1 MAVVSILDSSELNY
15 RSIILHFVL
24 HGCSRTPERTG
35 ARRCL
40 ISPLWYVSIIKMH
53 YYFSF
58 QIQWGSLLPCPQV
71 LEILKPAW
79 RNTNAPG
86 EAGPVFST
94 QSWPV
99 TGATTMHY
107 PAVMDRVGLG
117 GPGSWG
123 SGGGPVIG
131 APFPTTCGE
140 KGMLCRDWLW
150 REF

>member
-1 MAVVSILDSSELNY
+1 MVSIPDSSKLNY

-24 HGCSRTPERTG
+24 HGCSRTPGRTG
-35 ARRCL
+35 ALRCL

-58 QIQWGSLLPCPQV
+58 KIQWGSLLPCPQV
-71 LEILKPAW
+71 LKILKQIQMHQ
-79 RNTNAPG
+79 APG

-99 TGATTMHY
+99 TGATAMHY

-117 GPGSWG
+117 CPGSWG
-123 SGGGPVIG
+123 SGGGPVIW

-140 KGMLCRDWLW
+140 
-150 REF
+150 RECFAGIGCGVSFKF